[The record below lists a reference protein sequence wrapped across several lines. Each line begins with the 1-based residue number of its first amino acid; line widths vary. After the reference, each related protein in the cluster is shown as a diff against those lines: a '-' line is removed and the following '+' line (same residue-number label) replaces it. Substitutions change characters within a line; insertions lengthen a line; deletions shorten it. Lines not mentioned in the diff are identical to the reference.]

1 VLLKF
6 LFFIGIIG
14 LSLYFFDK
22 LVRNWL
28 GLKERNR
35 DEKYVN
41 KLHKF
46 GTHFLSFVLSYCF
59 IFIYND
65 ATFEEFFWIFV
76 IFILATF
83 SFNTIMEWIYL
94 KDKREL
100 LASIIVGVFG
110 LLMLKS
116 CLYYGPLLF
125 N

>member
-1 VLLKF
+1 VFLTSLLFIAIIVL
-6 LFFIGIIG
+6 
-14 LSLYFFDK
+14 SMYFFDK

-28 GLKERNR
+28 GLKGRNR
-35 DEKYVN
+35 EEKYVN

-46 GTHFLSFVLSYCF
+46 GFHFLSFVLSYCF

-65 ATFEEFFWIFV
+65 ATFEEVFWIFV

-83 SFNTIMEWIYL
+83 SFNTIMEWIYF
-94 KDKREL
+94 KDKKEL
-100 LASIIVGVFG
+100 LASFIVGVFG

-116 CLYYGPLLF
+116 CLYYAPLLF